1 MFKPKYLGYAFL
13 PVALAVLV
21 LILFIA
27 FSMRP
32 ALDDLGLVSLLKE
45 KGYLGSVSYNYY
57 NFNFRYVS
65 LLIFNL
71 LFSIADINL
80 AFDYLIPIFH
90 LCMLSVF
97 IFSLAKLAIFA
108 FEKVFSYSCSLF
120 EGLISSIIF
129 IGTLYFGTSQSIEIW
144 TYFTVILYYLYPIIF
159 TVAGFSLIVSSIKR
173 NIIWTRSLLFLC
185 FLFAGAGVENYSIGL
200 LLFLVVIILSRLI
213 KTGSWDIKNFLNNSF
228 DQKITIAFA
237 SLLISALFVYF
248 APGTLNRPNIENQM
262 VITNLAGE
270 AMNRSTGE
278 ILFNLIFQK
287 RSLFVLLFLFG
298 WLAIGSSI
306 SNLKVTDQKVEF
318 KKIIFWILIVLSIFL
333 IVTLLISMLV
343 FKGNIPLRA
352 WFPLNFVATL
362 FLVVMA
368 VNIGFL
374 YFKKF
379 KILLNSLVLIS
390 LLPALVYFNFV
401 QIPVM
406 VNYARSYD
414 SRIQKMKLNENKDPK
429 KVLFLAPLLPSGLI
443 VSSEISSDTSQYIN
457 KIMASAYGINFPIS
471 LQH

>member
-1 MFKPKYLGYAFL
+1 MFKQKYLGYVFL
-13 PVALAVLV
+13 PIALAAMV
-21 LILFIA
+21 LIIFMA

-45 KGYLGSVSYNYY
+45 KGCLGSVSYNFY

-71 LFSIADINL
+71 LFSIADINMVYY
-80 AFDYLIPIFH
+80 YLIPIFH

-108 FEKVFSYSCSLF
+108 IEKAFSFSCSLF
-120 EGLISSIIF
+120 EGIITSTLF

-159 TVAGFSLIVSSIKR
+159 TVAGFSLIVSPKNR
-173 NIIWTRSLLFLC
+173 NIILTRSILFLC

-200 LLFLVVIILSRLI
+200 LVFFLAIIIYRLMR
-213 KTGSWDIKNFLNNSF
+213 TGSWNIRNFLNNSF
-228 DQKITIAFA
+228 DLKIIISFA
-237 SLLISALFVYF
+237 SLLISALVVYF
-248 APGTLNRPNIENQM
+248 APGTLNRPNIENRM
-262 VITNLAGE
+262 MITNLAGE

-298 WLAIGSSI
+298 WLAIGASI
-306 SNLKVTDQKVEF
+306 SNLKITDKRVEF
-318 KKIIFWILIVLSIFL
+318 KKLFFWILIVLSIFL

-374 YFKKF
+374 YLKKI
-379 KILLNSLVLIS
+379 KVLLIGLVLIS
-390 LLPALVYFNFV
+390 L
-401 QIPVM
+401 
-406 VNYARSYD
+406 
-414 SRIQKMKLNENKDPK
+414 
-429 KVLFLAPLLPSGLI
+429 
-443 VSSEISSDTSQYIN
+443 
-457 KIMASAYGINFPIS
+457 
-471 LQH
+471 